1 MTGGVHP
8 GESLED
14 TAQRELGVE
23 IGRRAAGCLE
33 RVSSFDTSKS
43 ILHESARLFLAQDLS
58 AVERRPDDT
67 EFITVRPFPF
77 ADVLRMVLG
86 GDITAAMTII
96 AVLIAARRLSAPPPS
111 ARA

>member
-14 TAQRELGVE
+14 AAQRELGEE
-23 IGRRAAGCLE
+23 IGRRAGCLE

-43 ILHESARLFLAQDLS
+43 ILHESATLFLAQDLS

-77 ADVLRMVLG
+77 ADVLRRVLG
-86 GDITAAMTII
+86 GDITDAMTII
-96 AVLIAARRLSAPPPS
+96 AVLIAANRLSAPPPS